1 MRFYR
6 GSGGRQTGTARSG
19 SSSSAHPKRGWS
31 ALRGLGTLPNVFLT
45 PHIAGSLG
53 DEVHRMGEFMADE
66 LERFLRGDALM
77 YEVCE
82 AMLLTSQTKSGAK
95 ER

>member
-1 MRFYR
+1 ML
-6 GSGGRQTGTARSG
+6 
-19 SSSSAHPKRGWS
+19 KRRPDLTVLLDVQYPEPPQEDS
-31 ALRGLGTLPNVFLT
+31 ELYTLPNVFLT

-66 LERFLRGDALM
+66 LERFLQGDALM